1 MELKIENLTKKYGNF
16 IALNDVSVTF
26 SSGIYGLLGPN
37 GAGNSTLI
45 KLSSDNI
52 PRTTGKILWDGTEI
66 LELGEKY
73 RDVLG
78 YMPQQ
83 QGFYED
89 FSVEAFLLYMAKIK
103 GLKKCEARKQI
114 QNLLEYLN
122 LEKKK
127 KERIGTL
134 SGGMKQRVLLA
145 QAMLNDPK
153 ILILDE
159 PTAGVDPQERINIR
173 NIISRI
179 AEDRIVIIA
188 THIVSDIEAI
198 AKDIILLKN
207 GSIIKNCSPQKLVNE
222 LEKDVAEMEVAVDE
236 IPNLEEKYI
245 ISSMRYSPNG
255 MHVKI
260 LGDNVKVKIESKETV
275 PTLED
280 VYLYYFNDIKG

>member
-37 GAGNSTLI
+37 GAGKSTLI
-45 KLSSDNI
+45 NLISDNI

-153 ILILDE
+153 
-159 PTAGVDPQERINIR
+159 INIR